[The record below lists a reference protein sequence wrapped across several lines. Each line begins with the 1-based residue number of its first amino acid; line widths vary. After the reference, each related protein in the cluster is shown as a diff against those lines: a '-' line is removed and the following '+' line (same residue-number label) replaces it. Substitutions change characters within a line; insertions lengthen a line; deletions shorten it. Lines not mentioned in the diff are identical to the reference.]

1 MTWTGTAFELLAADP
16 ADVAVHLQRSAQT
29 AASATCAVVML
40 QDGLRQAG
48 GTGWHAVIGLR
59 LLRLART
66 VDAVLVRDGAVVAL
80 RLRPDLQAPN
90 AADRAATED
99 AALDLADFH
108 AGCRGLPVVPLL
120 VVASGHVRA
129 GRPLPL
135 PGAAPVI
142 ETTRLLLPG
151 MLRDLAA
158 LCPPCGNDPAAWSV
172 APYRPVPSLI
182 AAACA
187 LYARHDVPALLQAQ
201 AGQGGLSAAAD
212 AVERIVQQARQ
223 DGSHAIVF
231 VTGAPG
237 AGKTLLG
244 LNLAFAGPGAAFLTG
259 NPSLVHVL
267 REALVRDAVA
277 RGGDRRAAQQ
287 RVTGVVQ
294 ALPAFRDHH
303 ILHPG
308 PPPERL
314 IVVDEAQRCW
324 AASHA
329 VSKTR
334 NRPVPLQDSEPGH
347 LLDAMA
353 RHDGW
358 AVVVCLVGGGQEI
371 HDGEGGLAAWG
382 AALALRPEWTVVA
395 PPGRTADPRQ
405 QLGVPCAAPDPRL
418 HLAAPVRAIRTPQA
432 AAWVD
437 AMLAGDAPVAREIAN
452 EIAHGAAQG
461 PGGPPFQVTRSLDAI
476 RLSLRGFPHGLQGTR
491 RAGLAG
497 SSGARRLRAEGLGAA
512 LPHQDDDAVARWF
525 LDTWPDVRSS
535 DALEVIGTEFS
546 VQGLELDRVGV
557 CWDADL
563 VRAGG
568 AWQARSFRA
577 SVWTLAR
584 TAEARSNRI
593 NAYRVLLTRA
603 RHGTVIWVPR
613 GDARDPTRDPALY
626 DAIAEYLLECGAAP
640 LKCGATPLDA
650 DAATAEAVPVP
661 DPVLL

>member
-1 MTWTGTAFELLAADP
+1 MTWTGTASDFLAADP
-16 ADVAVHLQRSAQT
+16 ADLAAHLSHRGQAHAGFPCGVTLVQDALRAVARA
-29 AASATCAVVML
+29 
-40 QDGLRQAG
+40 
-48 GTGWHAVIGLR
+48 GWHVVIGLR
-59 LLRLART
+59 LLRLSSR
-66 VDAVLVRDGAVVAL
+66 VDAVLVRDGAVLAL
-80 RLRPDLQAPN
+80 RLRPDLPRSQ
-90 AADRAATED
+90 AADRAAVED

-108 AGCRGLPVVPLL
+108 AGCRGLPVIPVL
-120 VVASGHVRA
+120 VLAAGHVRTS
-129 GRPLPL
+129 RPLPL
-135 PGAAPVI
+135 AGAAGVV

-151 MLRDLAA
+151 LLRDLAA
-158 LCPPCGNDPAAWSV
+158 LCAPCGNDPAAWGA

-212 AVERIVQQARQ
+212 AVGQAVQRAQR
-223 DGSHAIVF
+223 DGSHAVVF

-259 NPSLVHVL
+259 NPTLVHVL

-277 RGGDRRAAQQ
+277 RGGERRAAQQ
-287 RVTGVVQ
+287 RVAGVVQ

-303 ILHPG
+303 ILHPDA
-308 PPPERL
+308 PPERL
-314 IVVDEAQRCW
+314 VVVDEAQRCW
-324 AASHA
+324 AATHA

-353 RHDGW
+353 RHRGW

-382 AALALRPEWTVVA
+382 AALAQRPAWTAAA
-395 PPGRTADPRQ
+395 PPGCAADPRQ
-405 QLGVPCAAPDPRL
+405 HLGVPCAVTDPRL

-437 AMLAGDAPVAREIAN
+437 AVLAGDAAAAAGI
-452 EIAHGAAQG
+452 AQG
-461 PGGPPFQVTRSLDAI
+461 PGGAPFQVTRSLDAM
-476 RLSLRGFPHGLQGTR
+476 RLALRGAASRGTR

-497 SSGARRLRAEGLGAA
+497 SSGARRLRAEGLGAV

-525 LDTWPDVRSS
+525 LDTWPDIRSS
-535 DALEVIGTEFS
+535 DALEVMGTEFS
-546 VQGLELDRVGV
+546 VQGLELDRMGV
-557 CWDADL
+557 CWDGDL

-577 SVWTLAR
+577 SAWTLAR
-584 TAEARSNRI
+584 SAEARSNRI

-613 GDARDPTRDPALY
+613 GDARDPTRDPVLY
-626 DAIAEYLLECGAAP
+626 DGVAEYLLACGAAP
-640 LKCGATPLDA
+640 LDVDA
-650 DAATAEAVPVP
+650 GRAEAACRP